1 MHYSS
6 NGMKTLNGLILSL
19 LVIGTLCP
27 VLNSSA
33 QRRQM
38 GGVGITV
45 FTDLNFNGRS
55 ATYHEDVPD
64 LQPLVLDDRISSLPV
79 GRGERW
85 EACEHANYKGRCIV
99 VSGNEPDLRRKSW
112 NNLISSMRR
121 LNDGPLPAPGP
132 LSGNDH
138 IVIFE
143 RPNYGGR
150 PTNYSGPNP
159 SIPNNGQSVTIGSG
173 VWELCEGRNFS
184 GRCITLDR
192 SVPDLGTY
200 NMRYRVFSVRPA
212 GSRGSIPPPSP
223 GDWYIVLYDRTF
235 YRGKAGNYPGSEAD
249 GSRPVRSVR
258 IPSGTWQLCEGRNFT
273 GHCVTLNR
281 SVPDLRVY
289 NIRRVA
295 SVRVVTRQPG

>member
-1 MHYSS
+1 MAMHYSS

-19 LVIGTLCP
+19 LVVGTLCP

-45 FTDLNFNGRS
+45 FTDRNFNGRS
-55 ATYHEDVPD
+55 ATYHEDIPD
-64 LQPLVLDDRISSLPV
+64 LQPLVLDDRISSLRI

-85 EACEHANYKGRCIV
+85 EVCEHSNYKGRCIV

-132 LSGNDH
+132 LSGNDY
-138 IVIFE
+138 IVIFD
-143 RPNYGGR
+143 RPNYGGQS
-150 PTNYSGPNP
+150 TNYSGPNP

-184 GRCITLDR
+184 GCCITLDR
-192 SVPDLGTY
+192 SVPDLGT
-200 NMRYRVFSVRPA
+200 
-212 GSRGSIPPPSP
+212 
-223 GDWYIVLYDRTF
+223 
-235 YRGKAGNYPGSEAD
+235 
-249 GSRPVRSVR
+249 
-258 IPSGTWQLCEGRNFT
+258 
-273 GHCVTLNR
+273 
-281 SVPDLRVY
+281 
-289 NIRRVA
+289 
-295 SVRVVTRQPG
+295 